1 MSPSVFA
8 TNLNMGDNDVFS
20 LVHALIIL
28 LLFATIILSLII
40 TLTVFFEPL
49 TAVLMQKQAVC
60 SMRENGI
67 LRLAF
72 SSPLK
77 VFPANKELRWLC
89 ERPGNYYPECLKPL
103 KPDKSFSKAS
113 GSK

>member
-1 MSPSVFA
+1 MSPSVFG

-20 LVHALIIL
+20 LVRALIIL

-49 TAVLMQKQAVC
+49 TAVLMQEQAVC

-67 LRLAF
+67 LRLAVAF
-72 SSPLK
+72 SSPPK
-77 VFPANKELRWLC
+77 VFPANKELQWLC
-89 ERPGNYYPECLKPL
+89 ERPGNYYP
-103 KPDKSFSKAS
+103 
-113 GSK
+113 